1 MDKIH
6 IEKGSVQETLIIPLY
21 GRKLCAE
28 QFPTL
33 YQDKYAA
40 KICESIDYDFSKLKS
55 KENSAMY
62 QFGALEG
69 AMREKDMLWE
79 IADYLKTH
87 PKAAVVNLGCG
98 LNMTGRT
105 ADGRITEGLKMFSVS
120 FDSDE
125 TLAVC
130 RLWNGFDK
138 GSNEVIDK
146 KEFKG
151 CLCDVFI
158 NIMDFI
164 SRNSRSGFVKNDDG
178 SRLDTFSY
186 PEIVLREAVVNALAH
201 RDYSID
207 GTQVDVDIF
216 KDRLVITSPGGWLL
230 PKKPDEYSLD
240 SIPSV
245 RRNKTICRCFE
256 MAGLMERSGSGLR
269 KIYNVYKKLKFKEP
283 DLNDQHDFF
292 LITLN
297 RHESLIISDTSVT
310 LIMKLGD
317 TNEPKLQNTRKDDRE
332 RRWKPIQKRYNRKWC
347 STCVFRKIRKFQS
360 SRQNKAWRLR
370 ERRSRR

>member
-105 ADGRITEGLKMFSVS
+105 ADNRTCCIYNLDFP
-120 FDSDE
+120 D
-125 TLAVC
+125 
-130 RLWNGFDK
+130 
-138 GSNEVIDK
+138 VIK
-146 KEFKG
+146 
-151 CLCDVFI
+151 
-158 NIMDFI
+158 
-164 SRNSRSGFVKNDDG
+164 SRN
-178 SRLDTFSY
+178 
-186 PEIVLREAVVNALAH
+186 EIISAGEREENIA
-201 RDYSID
+201 
-207 GTQVDVDIF
+207 
-216 KDRLVITSPGGWLL
+216 
-230 PKKPDEYSLD
+230 
-240 SIPSV
+240 
-245 RRNKTICRCFE
+245 C
-256 MAGLMERSGSGLR
+256 
-269 KIYNVYKKLKFKEP
+269 
-283 DLNDQHDFF
+283 DLNDFSWMDKINAKDGAILYAAGVFHYFTTQQIKNMVIAMAEKFPGGRLVFDAVGKFGRDK
-292 LITLN
+292 LLKSTLKSMGMN
-297 RHESLIISDTSVT
+297 DVSGLFYVNDTSE
-310 LIMKLGD
+310 LEGWSRKAKLMSKKSYMQGYY
-317 TNEPKLQNTRKDDRE
+317 KLDDPNIKGIHRFLAKLCDSLAKMYIY
-332 RRWKPIQKRYNRKWC
+332 RMDF
-347 STCVFRKIRKFQS
+347 SD
-360 SRQNKAWRLR
+360 
-370 ERRSRR
+370 